1 MSHLGRNRKKIRRR
15 GARILRNEAY
25 LDVRRSDE
33 ARDEAQRSIQTFYD
47 VVIIDEFVK
56 SHDGDDDLT
65 SSRGKARAS

>member
-47 VVIIDEFVK
+47 AVIIDCSDFL
-56 SHDGDDDLT
+56 GL
-65 SSRGKARAS
+65 